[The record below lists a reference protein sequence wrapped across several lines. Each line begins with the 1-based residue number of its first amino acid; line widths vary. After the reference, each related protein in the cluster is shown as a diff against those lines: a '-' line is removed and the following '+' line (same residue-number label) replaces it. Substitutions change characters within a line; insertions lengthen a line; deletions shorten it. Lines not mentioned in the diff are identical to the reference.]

1 MTEHYYKGNKIVEYC
16 PNDFVG
22 FYFNED
28 LDILTVRG
36 TSLKQVQKELDI
48 FDPNPGSKMP

>member
-1 MTEHYYKGNKIVEYC
+1 MKEHYYKGNKIVEYH
-16 PNDFVG
+16 PDDFVG

-48 FDPNPGSKMP
+48 YDPNPGSKIP